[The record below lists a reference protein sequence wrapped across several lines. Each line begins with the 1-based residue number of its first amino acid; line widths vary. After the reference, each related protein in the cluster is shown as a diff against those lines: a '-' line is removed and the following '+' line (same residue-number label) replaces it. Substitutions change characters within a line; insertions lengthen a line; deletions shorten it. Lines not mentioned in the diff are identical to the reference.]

1 MKKYAEIDQSAL
13 PVLNV
18 FFTGNNANE
27 DNFELYLSEIKQV
40 YDQERTIAIIFD
52 ATSATLPATIY
63 QKMQAKWLKDNEN
76 VIQKFCVG
84 TAYII
89 SNMVIRNV
97 LKAIF
102 AFQKQPVPFL
112 VCKTMN
118 DAILWTNQQLKTQLN
133 NKT

>member
-18 FFTGNNANE
+18 FFTGNNASE
-27 DNFELYLSEIKQV
+27 DNFEFYLSEIKQV
-40 YDQERTIAIIFD
+40 YDQERIIAIIFD
-52 ATSATLPATIY
+52 ATSAILPATMY

-76 VIQKFCVG
+76 LIQKFCVG

-89 SNMVIRNV
+89 PNIVIRNV

-133 NKT
+133 NNI